1 MEKAL
6 DGRRQPAGLRKGLDA
21 LAKELASAQ
30 QGANADLA
38 KVPFDAVAAKLA
50 EAKKKID
57 GRKPEGVAEVLIEA
71 GRRMVE
77 GRRIQIEHSLYL
89 DRSAALQKRVDAH
102 KAIKA
107 QAAKIQSKIDAISVA
122 LFDAGA
128 AEVASDHA
136 GAMAKLDVAEAAA
149 AAADEALLKRGEFDR
164 KANLVQLDLGKPA
177 FAAIKVA
184 QEKELTRARA
194 LASVYD
200 FPVALRLVQE
210 IRNAMVSLETEKMAK
225 TDPPDPDLA
234 KKAKE
239 LADAGALDEL
249 DALIKTLP
257 PTLDKQVFVDL
268 AEARFKGVEF
278 DVEDD
283 GNAQVSIQRM
293 CKLMDDVPQDVV
305 ANNPSLK
312 KGNRRVTE
320 DDAQR

>member
-1 MEKAL
+1 MDDEAISPHLSRMEKAL
-6 DGRRQPAGLRKGLDA
+6 DGKGDNLPALRKGLDA

-57 GRKPEGVAEVLIEA
+57 GRKPEGVAEMLIEA
-71 GRRMVE
+71 GRRLVE

-107 QAAKIQSKIDAISVA
+107 QAEKIQSKIDAILVA

-200 FPVALRLVQE
+200 FPVALRRVQE
-210 IRNAMVSLETEKMAK
+210 IGDTLRTSQC
-225 TDPPDPDLA
+225 
-234 KKAKE
+234 
-239 LADAGALDEL
+239 DAAVCQRPYIHPIRPRTFQ
-249 DALIKTLP
+249 IKFGQ
-257 PTLDKQVFVDL
+257 KF
-268 AEARFKGVEF
+268 
-278 DVEDD
+278 
-283 GNAQVSIQRM
+283 
-293 CKLMDDVPQDVV
+293 
-305 ANNPSLK
+305 
-312 KGNRRVTE
+312 
-320 DDAQR
+320 